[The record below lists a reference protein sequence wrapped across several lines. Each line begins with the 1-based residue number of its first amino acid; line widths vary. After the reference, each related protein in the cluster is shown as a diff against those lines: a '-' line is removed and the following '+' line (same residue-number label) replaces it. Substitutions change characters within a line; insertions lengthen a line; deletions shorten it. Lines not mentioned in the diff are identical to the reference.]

1 MHKML
6 SDRCVI
12 ACNPHAKDP
21 DEADDLEELTSVDEC
36 GMEDKTNCEPEG
48 ERDAKDHD
56 DVAESA
62 EVKKE
67 TDRVDVVCPNPCL
80 PCEETVDS
88 SHNPSVHEENCHE
101 VGNSCVLSGR
111 TTRTEPNLNGH
122 NASQHTEDSRGSYNT
137 LKGRCWLDNMH
148 LGTSHAS
155 RKKIDDCSLC
165 EYKGKIEESSEEQII
180 IHKLPSSLEFTDIV
194 HHSVDDPEVTEV
206 PSDPLDN
213 AVWKIRLIM
222 L

>member
-1 MHKML
+1 M
-6 SDRCVI
+6 
-12 ACNPHAKDP
+12 
-21 DEADDLEELTSVDEC
+21 
-36 GMEDKTNCEPEG
+36 
-48 ERDAKDHD
+48 
-56 DVAESA
+56 
-62 EVKKE
+62 KKG

-111 TTRTEPNLNGH
+111 TTRTEP
-122 NASQHTEDSRGSYNT
+122 
-137 LKGRCWLDNMH
+137 KVRCWLDNMH

-180 IHKLPSSLEFTDIV
+180 IHNLPSSLEFTDIV
-194 HHSVDDPEVTEV
+194 HHSVDDPEITEV

-213 AVWKIRLIM
+213 AVWKIRLIIM
-222 L
+222 